1 MFSGVVRAQTFV
13 VCIGV
18 SVMDAV
24 YIGIMSCERHERKK
38 EKARELRWLGF
49 STPQIAKMLAVKSPR
64 TISDWTEGIPNPEWT
79 KRPNAKDDLR
89 EIARAM
95 RLEGRSY
102 REIRANVPVSK
113 STLSLWLKDV
123 PISDEQR
130 ELLEARRA
138 GASERRAT
146 ALRARRIATVER
158 IRKESAAQIG
168 NLDNRELW
176 IAGVVAYWA
185 EGSKA
190 KPWRPHQRVQLINSD
205 EAMIRFFL
213 RWLDSLGVSKGDL
226 QYRVSIHERGNVAR
240 AVRFWADTCKVDPAL
255 FSKTTLKRHNPKTV
269 RKNSG
274 DSYFGC
280 LTITVRRST
289 ELYRRIAGWWQ
300 GIVAALPTEGVQVAG
315 SVTGSTG
322 PFEGSNQGSNPCRP
336 ATLFDPPTTYSVAR
350 AS

>member
-1 MFSGVVRAQTFV
+1 
-13 VCIGV
+13 
-18 SVMDAV
+18 
-24 YIGIMSCERHERKK
+24 MSCERHERKK
-38 EKARELRWLGF
+38 EKARELRWQGF

-79 KRPNAKDDLR
+79 KRPRAKDDLR
-89 EIARAM
+89 VVARRM
-95 RLEGRSY
+95 RQEGRSY
-102 REIRANVPVSK
+102 REIRAEVPVSK

-123 PISDEQR
+123 PISEEQR
-130 ELLEARRA
+130 ALLRQKQVDGR
-138 GASERRAT
+138 ERRAT
-146 ALRARRIATVER
+146 ALRARRIATESR
-158 IRKESAAQIG
+158 IRNESAVQIG
-168 NLDNRELW
+168 GLTQRELW

-190 KPWRPHQRVQLINSD
+190 KPWRSQSRVQLINSD
-205 EAMIRFFL
+205 ETMIRLFL
-213 RWLDSLGVSKGDL
+213 RWLVSLGVRREDL
-226 QYRVSIHERGNVAR
+226 QYRVSIHETADVDR
-240 AVRFWADTCKVDPAL
+240 AIRFWSETCGVDPAI

-300 GIVAALPTEGVQVAG
+300 GIVAALPSEGVQVAG

-322 PFEGSNQGSNPCRP
+322 PFEGSSQGSNPCRP
-336 ATLFDPPTTYSVAR
+336 ATLFEPPQAYLSAR